1 VIQAFRRAR
10 TCASHRE
17 AIIAFASLRQGG
29 PAVRRALDHVDRCRG
44 CEAELGATTLVVQA
58 LRRLCDEALLA
69 EPAADGWE
77 LLRRRL
83 VSPPRRPSLLV
94 SGIPGLLLALGICGA
109 LAGPSLLQGGAATR
123 FDDGSG
129 SAPPAQAAILFE
141 QTADRNPAPSSI
153 AMPADQPTPPVDRA
167 DDLARAVVALRA
179 IPPATPVA
187 DVPAGSLELAPAG
200 ADRRCQASHVVRP
213 PPAQRRIH

>member
-1 VIQAFRRAR
+1 MIRVLRRTGR
-10 TCASHRE
+10 CASHRE
-17 AIIAFASLRQGG
+17 AIIAFASLREGG
-29 PAVRRALDHVDRCRG
+29 PAVRRALDHVDRCRA

-109 LAGPSLLQGGAATR
+109 LAGPSLLEGGAATR

-153 AMPADQPTPPVDRA
+153 AMPADRPTPPVDRA

-187 DVPAGSLELAPAG
+187 DVPAGSLEMAPAG
-200 ADRRCQASHVVRP
+200 ADRR
-213 PPAQRRIH
+213 

>member
-1 VIQAFRRAR
+1 MIQAFRRAR

-109 LAGPSLLQGGAATR
+109 LAGPSLLEGGAATR

-167 DDLARAVVALRA
+167 DDLARAGVALRA

-200 ADRRCQASHVVRP
+200 ADRR
-213 PPAQRRIH
+213 